1 MDIGIIGSGH
11 IGGTLARL
19 FTAAGHDVVIANSR
33 GPDTLAGLV
42 DEVGG
47 GLRAATVDEAARFGE
62 VVVVA
67 IPVKAVEDLP
77 PDPFAGKIVVDANNY
92 YPGRDGQYES
102 LDTDAT
108 TSTEM
113 LAAHLPG
120 ARVVKAF
127 NTMNYRLLDS
137 GGRPDA
143 PAEERLAIFV
153 AGDDAEAEDVV
164 AGLIEELGFAPVDT
178 GGLADGGRRQQP
190 GTPVYGADLTAAQ
203 ARDALAA

>member
-33 GPDTLAGLV
+33 GPDTLAELV

-137 GGRPDA
+137 GGRTDA
-143 PAEERLAIFV
+143 PADERLAIFL
-153 AGDDAEAEDVV
+153 AGDDAEAKAVV

>member
-137 GGRPDA
+137 GGRTDA
-143 PAEERLAIFV
+143 PADERLAIFL
-153 AGDDAEAEDVV
+153 AGDDAEAKAVV

>member
-47 GLRAATVDEAARFGE
+47 GVRAATVDEAARVGE

-137 GGRPDA
+137 GGRTDA
-143 PAEERLAIFV
+143 PADERLAIFL
-153 AGDDAEAEDVV
+153 AGDDAEAKAVV

>member
-137 GGRPDA
+137 GGRTDA
-143 PAEERLAIFV
+143 PADERLAIFL
-153 AGDDAEAEDVV
+153 AGDDAEAKAVV
-164 AGLIEELGFAPVDT
+164 AGLIEELGFARVDT

>member
-33 GPDTLAGLV
+33 GPDTLDGLV

-47 GLRAATVDEAARFGE
+47 GLRAATVDEAARSGE

-127 NTMNYRLLDS
+127 NTMNYRVLDS
-137 GGRPDA
+137 GGRADA
-143 PAEERLAIFV
+143 PADERLAIFL
-153 AGDDAEAEDVV
+153 AGDDAEANGVV